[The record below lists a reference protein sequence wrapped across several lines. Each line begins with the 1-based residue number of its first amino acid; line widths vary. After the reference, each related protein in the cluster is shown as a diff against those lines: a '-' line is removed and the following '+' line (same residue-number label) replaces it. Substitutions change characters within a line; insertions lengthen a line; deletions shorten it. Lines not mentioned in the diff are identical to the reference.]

1 MHIAQRTL
9 LLGLAATGLVAT
21 LQASVPQAF
30 NTQSL
35 IPDAEVISNHD
46 NETVYR
52 GSGRRE
58 ILASP
63 GGDRLVQDS

>member
-9 LLGLAATGLVAT
+9 LLGLAVTGLVAT

-30 NTQSL
+30 KTQSL
-35 IPDAEVISNHD
+35 IPDSEVISNHD
-46 NETVYR
+46 SETVYR

-58 ILASP
+58 ILAFP